1 MDFGYSGTFA
11 APPPEAYE
19 RLLLDVILGDQ
30 SLFTRIDFVL
40 NSWKFVTNI
49 MDTWQNQQIQ
59 PLHYAAGTWGP
70 ADAEQLLIRDGFR
83 WRKPG

>member
-11 APPPEAYE
+11 GPPPEAYE

-40 NSWKFVTNI
+40 NSWKFVTTI
-49 MDTWQNQQIQ
+49 MDAWKADAIK
-59 PLHYAAGTWGP
+59 PLPYAAGTWGP
-70 ADAEQLLIRDGFR
+70 VEAEQLLAQDGFR
-83 WRKPG
+83 WRKPS